1 MVIGVVGVVCGE
13 CVAVVFGV
21 AAIVKI
27 GGFGNIV
34 VSKGMGVDAGI
45 DEVIEI
51 SNVSWKILKWEQLRV
66 IVWLFELAVIWE
78 ILIAVIRYGFR

>member
-1 MVIGVVGVVCGE
+1 
-13 CVAVVFGV
+13 
-21 AAIVKI
+21 
-27 GGFGNIV
+27 
-34 VSKGMGVDAGI
+34 MGVDAGI